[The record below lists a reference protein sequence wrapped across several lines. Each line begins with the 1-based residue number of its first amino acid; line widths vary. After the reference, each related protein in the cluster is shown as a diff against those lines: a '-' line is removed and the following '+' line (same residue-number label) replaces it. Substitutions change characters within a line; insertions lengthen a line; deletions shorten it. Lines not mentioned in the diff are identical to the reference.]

1 MSEQGS
7 VPAPA
12 GAGDESAQTPA
23 GAAPDTAR
31 ARPGRWGVR
40 IALLALLV
48 ALAALGGAGW
58 LGWHQYRE
66 ARVRASLES
75 RVAALRV
82 RLEATAARLDRAEA
96 AHEAR
101 DRDLERA
108 FSSLRTR
115 LGRDRGGWIVAEAG
129 YLLSIAN
136 QRAQLSGDAATAL
149 AALEEAD
156 RRLAALADPAFRP
169 VRERIAQEIA
179 ALKAAPRVDLT
190 GIEARIAALIA
201 QVDTLPVAGARVRP
215 IGGAGGPARGAATHG
230 WRSALREVG
239 DSLRSLVV
247 VRRVE
252 HPARPLLA
260 PEQRY
265 FLYQNLILQ
274 LETARLALLGSEPG
288 VYRSSLETAGRWDA
302 EYFDPQAPATR
313 AAETEIRRLAGAR
326 VATRLPDLSGSLRLL
341 RRIAGGTYGPAPAGA
356 GAGR

>member
-7 VPAPA
+7 VPAQA
-12 GAGDESAQTPA
+12 GAGEKHAQA
-23 GAAPDTAR
+23 GAAPDDTAR
-31 ARPGRWGVR
+31 ARPGRWGVW
-40 IALLALLV
+40 IAILALLV

-66 ARVRASLES
+66 ARARASLES
-75 RVAALRV
+75 QVAVLRV
-82 RLEATAARLDRAEA
+82 RVEASAARLDRTEA
-96 AHEAR
+96 AREAR
-101 DRDLERA
+101 ERDLERA

-115 LGRDRGGWIVAEAG
+115 LGRDRGGWIVAEAE

-136 QRAQLSGDAATAL
+136 QRARLSGDAVTAL

-169 VRERIAQEIA
+169 VRERLAQEIA
-179 ALKAAPRVDLT
+179 ALKAAPRVDRT
-190 GIEARIAALIA
+190 GLEARIAALIA

-215 IGGAGGPARGAATHG
+215 IGGAGEPARGAAAHG
-230 WRSALREVG
+230 WRAALREVG

-247 VRRVE
+247 IRRVE
-252 HPARPLLA
+252 HPTRPLLA
-260 PEQRY
+260 PRERY

-288 VYRSSLETAGRWDA
+288 IYRSSLETAGRWVA

-326 VATRLPDLSGSLRLL
+326 VTTRLPDLSGSLRLL
-341 RRIAGGTYGPAPAGA
+341 RRIAGGTYGPTPTGTGA
-356 GAGR
+356 GG